1 MTGPAIVYQQE
12 LARSEA
18 LLSDLNRRFA
28 RLGLV
33 RLVVFLGIIG
43 LAAVAVAN
51 RGGAA
56 VPLNGVLVVGFVS
69 LIVWHERV
77 AGRRERAARS
87 VAYYQRG
94 LARLEDRWLDGGDP
108 GDRFRDDA
116 HLYATDLEVF
126 GPGSLFHYISVARS
140 ETGASKLASWLLQP
154 ADPATIIA
162 RHDAVRELAK
172 DLSLRHDLAVAAAE
186 ARGALDSTAL
196 RTWLAGPPAGYPS
209 WVQAATAALAVANVA
224 TTAAALAG
232 WIPGFVVLGSYLVS
246 LAVARVQSARTDP
259 VLQSVERPA
268 RELRVLAALLS
279 RVTDHQFTSG
289 RLRHLAATWSGA
301 GSAVAEIRRL
311 ERLVDLLDARRN
323 QLFMPV
329 AALTLFGTQLG
340 VAIERWRTRVGTQAV
355 GWLEAIGELEALSS
369 FATLAFEH
377 PTDAFPEIVADG
389 ALVEATGVAHPLLP
403 SARAVR
409 NDFDLGGAR
418 RLVMVSGSNMS
429 GKSTFLKAIGTNVVL
444 ALAGAPTRATRFRVG
459 PVTLGASLVL
469 RESLLEGRSRFYAE
483 VLRLKAIVTQAEA
496 GVPVLFLLDEMLSG
510 TNSHDRAIGARG
522 ILEGLVARGAIGIVT
537 THDLALTEIAKS
549 MDGAALNCHLE
560 DELIDGQLH
569 FDYRLKPGVVQRSN
583 ALELMKS
590 IGLTSAL
597 GPRPSAE
604 RRVPSAEGADE
615 DVGKNASTGGV
626 VGSEAD
632 AET

>member
-1 MTGPAIVYQQE
+1 MSGPAIIYQQE
-12 LARSEA
+12 LARSEG
-18 LLSDLNRRFA
+18 LLSGLNRRFA
-28 RLGLV
+28 RLGFA
-33 RLVVFLGIIG
+33 RLAVFVGIIA

-56 VPLNGVLVVGFVS
+56 VPLNGALVAGFVG
-69 LIVWHERV
+69 LIGWHERV
-77 AGRRERAARS
+77 ARRRERAERS
-87 VAYYQRG
+87 VAYYRRG
-94 LARLEDRWLDGGDP
+94 LARLEDRWLEGGDP

-126 GPGSLFHYISVARS
+126 GQGSLFHYISVARS
-140 ETGASKLASWLLQP
+140 ETGASMLASWLLRP
-154 ADPATIIA
+154 ADAATIGA
-162 RHDAVRELAK
+162 RNDAVRELAQ
-172 DLSLRHDLAVAAAE
+172 DLALRHDLAVAASE

-196 RTWLAGPPAGYPS
+196 RAWLAAPPAGFPS
-209 WVQAATAALAVANVA
+209 WVRPTAALLAVANVA
-224 TTAAALAG
+224 TTGAGLAG

-246 LAVARVQSARTDP
+246 LAVVRFQSVRTSP
-259 VLQSVERPA
+259 VLHSVERPA

-279 RVTDHQFTSG
+279 RVADHPFASG
-289 RLRHLAATWSGA
+289 RLRHLAGTWSGA
-301 GSAVAEIRRL
+301 SSAVAEIRRL

-329 AALTLFGTQLG
+329 AALTLFGTQLA
-340 VAIERWRTRVGTQAV
+340 VAIERWRARVGTKAV
-355 GWLEAIGELEALSS
+355 GWLEAVGELEALSS

-377 PTDAFPEIVADG
+377 PADAFPEIVAEG
-389 ALVEATGVAHPLLP
+389 AFVETTGVAHPLLP
-403 SARAVR
+403 SDRAVR
-409 NDFDLGGAR
+409 NDFNLGGSR

-429 GKSTFLKAIGTNVVL
+429 GKSTFLKAIGANVVL
-444 ALAGAPTRATRFRVG
+444 ALAGAPTRSTRFRVG
-459 PVTLGASLVL
+459 QVALGASLVL

-483 VLRLKAIVTQAEA
+483 VLRLKAIVTRAET
-496 GVPVLFLLDEMLSG
+496 GGPVLFLLDEMLSG

-549 MDGAALNCHLE
+549 MEAAALNCHLE

-569 FDYRLKPGVVQRSN
+569 FDYRIKPGVVERSN

-597 GPRPSAE
+597 DS
-604 RRVPSAEGADE
+604 
-615 DVGKNASTGGV
+615 
-626 VGSEAD
+626 
-632 AET
+632 